1 MSLIDNNDKR
11 VIEPGEFAI
20 SIGGLRGRFAVS
32 GKKPQIYAE

>member
-1 MSLIDNNDKR
+1 

-20 SIGGLRGRFAVS
+20 SIGGGQQGLRGRFAVS